1 MKIKVCGLKREVQI
15 DDVSTLVDYI
25 GFIFYDKSPRYTTV
39 AKSSKGHAKRVGVFV
54 NASMEHVISKIESE
68 KLDVAQLHGNESSDY
83 CNQLL
88 QYCEVIKAFGLH
100 DEFDFERLIPYQGN
114 VSYYL
119 FDTKT
124 VNHGGSGKTF
134 NWEVLQR
141 YTGEKPFF
149 LSGGITPE
157 TAELIKKLNH
167 PMLFGLDIN
176 SGFENSPANKNIDLI
191 KTFIHDINS

>member
-1 MKIKVCGLKREVQI
+1 MKIKVCGLKNDQQVNDLSKI
-15 DDVSTLVDYI
+15 VDYI
-25 GFIFYDKSPRYTTV
+25 GFIFYEKSPRYTPV
-39 AKSSKGHAKRVGVFV
+39 AKKSTGQAKRVGVFV
-54 NASMEHVISKIESE
+54 NASSELVISTIDSE
-68 KLDVAQLHGNESSDY
+68 QLDVVQLHGNESPEY
-83 CNQLL
+83 CNQI
-88 QYCEVIKAFGLH
+88 QRYCEVIKAFGIN
-100 DEFDFERLIPYQGN
+100 DEFDSEVLTPYEKSASQ
-114 VSYYL
+114 YL

-124 VNHGGSGKTF
+124 VNHGGSGRTF

-167 PMLFGLDIN
+167 PMLIGLDIN
-176 SGFENSPANKNIDLI
+176 SGFEISPANKNIDLI